1 MAPQND
7 KLENRVRQH
16 FLDLSLQHFHRQV
29 GDLAVTGTWVG
40 TDELEPA
47 IVIQPAYRKAKPCII
62 ALSAAYKYDDPRY
75 CAQAARAFGQIM
87 GLSDDMATTARLADL
102 IYESLPDLLRIPPAP
117 TAERVVGEVDVQAAD
132 GSRTTFDMIIH
143 EPGHA

>member
-1 MAPQND
+1 M
-7 KLENRVRQH
+7 RQH

-29 GDLAVTGTWVG
+29 GDLTVTGTWVG

-47 IVIQPAYRKAKPCII
+47 IVIQPAYRRAKPCII

-75 CAQAARAFGQIM
+75 LAHSARAFGRIM
-87 GLSDDMATTARLADL
+87 DLTDDMATTARLADL
-102 IYESLPDLLRIPPAP
+102 IHESLPDLLKIPPAP
-117 TAERVVGEVDVQAAD
+117 TTERVVGEVEVQAAD
-132 GSRTTFDMIIH
+132 GSRTSFDMIVN